1 MRLGSTSTAGLMRW
15 LLVAC
20 LVWAGGTTPAAAAQ
34 PGAPSALAGG
44 PAAAVAQAP
53 AAPRWLP
60 VLPAEIPARAQA
72 DAQFIAEAQQRVRAA
87 GDIARFER
95 QLARHAAGVQD
106 LADRSGNAALETLS
120 VNRLETLLRHWK
132 LFDREITRVRGD
144 LARATDALSDD
155 AAELAG
161 RRAVWQATRKQ
172 AADSA
177 PALLQRADEL
187 VALASEAETTVAEPV
202 AGMIE
207 LGRQGAALSAQ
218 VQAAM
223 GNVREKIDDHDRRLL
238 VIDTPPLWTA
248 LAELD
253 RIGPVQTGLRR
264 ALVIEQAL
272 AHDHDAVNAMLLPV
286 LAAAASVLLPLMFWL
301 KRLARRMVADGQA
314 SELSM
319 VSLSRPWA
327 AWLVLVALGAVAYDL
342 QGPLMRQQV
351 VMLLAWVPVLAL
363 VRRRL
368 LEVVGPW
375 AYLSAVFYLLNVV
388 ASLLTASPPLY
399 RGAMLLLNL
408 LMLGTLAWLALG
420 RRATDVAGDE
430 EGSGIVGLARW
441 VLGAA
446 VLALT
451 VSIGANVVG
460 NVSLAGMLT
469 GAVLDTSYLAL
480 AIYVGASVVQALVKV
495 LLARPSLA
503 HRIGPRAE
511 ALFPTIARFWWF
523 ALVAAWLI
531 FALQA
536 FRIYRPLM
544 AGLTAVLS
552 YEVHLGVMRF
562 TPGNLVSLVVAGWAA
577 FWIARSI
584 RSLLAED
591 ILPGLSLNKG
601 VSSSVSTLSYY
612 GVLFVGLLMAMAAAG
627 FQVGELALI
636 FGALSVGIGFGL
648 QDVVKNFV
656 AGVILMFERPVQV
669 GDVVELAGMPAT
681 VREIGLRATTM
692 TTFDGA
698 SVIVPNGL
706 LLADKIFNWTLGGG
720 SRRIHVNIST
730 GYNVTPQQTI
740 ELLEKVA
747 RSQEGVAFLPPPT
760 ALLSG
765 LMPGAM
771 EYNLRAW
778 TRPDADW
785 VSVRSA
791 LTVKVRAALDEAGI
805 QVPMPQREFTL
816 RGPTAE
822 AATAT
827 ATAAAGAQVPAGPV
841 APKVP

>member
-1 MRLGSTSTAGLMRW
+1 MRLDLPTSARLARW
-15 LLVAC
+15 LAVTC
-20 LVWAGGTTPAAAAQ
+20 VTCVTWAGGAALAAAAQ
-34 PGAPSALAGG
+34 PGLAPALAGG
-44 PAAAVAQAP
+44 TAAAAAAP

-60 VLPAEIPARAQA
+60 VAPADIPARAEA

-87 GDIARFER
+87 GDKARFAA
-95 QLARHAAGVQD
+95 QLAQSAADVQD
-106 LADRSGNAALETLS
+106 LTDRSSSAALDTLP

-132 LFDREITRVRGD
+132 LFDREITRLRGD
-144 LARATDALSDD
+144 LARATRALSDD

-161 RRAVWQATRKQ
+161 RRSVWQATRKQ
-172 AADSA
+172 AVDSA

-187 VALASEAETTVAEPV
+187 VALATGAETTVAEPL

-207 LGRQGAALSAQ
+207 LGRQGAALASQ
-218 VQAAM
+218 VQTAM

-238 VIDTPPLWTA
+238 VIDRPPLWAA
-248 LAELD
+248 LAGLD

-272 AHDHDAVNAMLLPV
+272 AQDHDAANAMLLPV
-286 LAAAASVLLPLMFWL
+286 LAAAAAALLPLMFWL
-301 KRLARRMVADGQA
+301 KRLARRMVTDGQA
-314 SELSM
+314 SEQSM
-319 VSLSRPWA
+319 ASLSHPWA

-351 VMLLAWVPVLAL
+351 VMLLAWVPVLVL
-363 VRRRL
+363 VRRRV
-368 LEVVGPW
+368 LEVFGPW
-375 AYLSAVFYLLNVV
+375 AYLSALFYLLNVAV
-388 ASLLTASPPLY
+388 SLLTASPPLY
-399 RGAMLLLNL
+399 RGALLLLNL

-420 RRATDVAGDE
+420 RRKRDVGVAAGAVAQT
-430 EGSGIVGLARW
+430 GIVGLARW

-446 VLALT
+446 VLALS

-480 AIYVGASVVQALVKV
+480 AIYVGATVVAALVKV
-495 LLARPSLA
+495 LLARPALA
-503 HRIGPRAE
+503 RRVGPRAE
-511 ALFPTIARFWWF
+511 ALFPTVARFWRF
-523 ALVAAWLI
+523 ALIAAWLI

-536 FRIYRPLM
+536 LRIYRPLM
-544 AGLTAVLS
+544 SGLTAVLS
-552 YEVHLGVMRF
+552 YEVHIGVMRF
-562 TPGNLVSLVVAGWAA
+562 TPGSLVSLFVAGWAA

-591 ILPGLSLNKG
+591 ILPGLALNKG
-601 VSSSVSTLSYY
+601 ISSSVSTLSYY

-669 GDVVELAGMPAT
+669 GDVVEIAGMPAT

-692 TTFDGA
+692 STFDGA

-706 LLADKIFNWTLGGG
+706 LLADKIFNWTLSGS

-740 ELLEKVA
+740 ELLEGVA
-747 RSQEGVAFLPPPT
+747 RSQEGIAFLPPPT
-760 ALLSG
+760 ALLTG

-785 VSVRSA
+785 VAVRSA
-791 LTVKVRAALDEAGI
+791 LTIKVRAALDEAGI

-816 RGPTAE
+816 RGLQPQ
-822 AATAT
+822 AAGSM
-827 ATAAAGAQVPAGPV
+827 AAAAPPPSSGPV
-841 APKVP
+841 PG